1 MRILLLWSVAWALT
15 GCTGST
21 TYVEGADPCAR
32 PVSLPA
38 GYLNDRQVELLWSR
52 DRKALLDCGDKVEV
66 LSGREVNSDPE

>member
-1 MRILLLWSVAWALT
+1 M
-15 GCTGST
+15 
-21 TYVEGADPCAR
+21 
-32 PVSLPA
+32 SLPA